1 MHGGQTSGESGE
13 GSRPYIL
20 LTLSAETRA
29 QCDGMPA
36 ATLRPDATGT
46 AFERVRGYDGQVR
59 ELAARAAMRSA
70 ARLHPP
76 TDRWR

>member
-46 AFERVRGYDGQVR
+46 AFERVRGYDGQVTFS
-59 ELAARAAMRSA
+59 EWNEENVFYTAILQWS
-70 ARLHPP
+70 
-76 TDRWR
+76 